1 MSEPMTL
8 SRADPTLRFSIHPLA
23 HAAYQWILTYPRLVS
38 WKNLPSGLTSQLLRQ
53 PLQGVMFYQQ
63 GKNRKMRPTEFLLFA
78 PLWPALYWEAP
89 YPPEGTLL
97 IHNTSSHVP
106 KDEDIEQQAWASALS
121 LLAMSVDSG
130 ELATL
135 REHFHAQLP
144 RHTALLF
151 FGKARV
157 TDMDLCQWTACSR
170 GTLVQQRR
178 RAATNMQVSGSIAD
192 PIALLNADWS
202 PDHG

>member
-1 MSEPMTL
+1 MSDPITL
-8 SRADPTLRFSIHPLA
+8 SRANPALRFSVHPIA
-23 HAAYQWILTYPRLVS
+23 HTAYQWILSYPRLVA
-38 WKNLPSGLTSQLLRQ
+38 WKNLPGGLTSQLLRQ

-97 IHNTSSHVP
+97 IHNIPSHAPNDV
-106 KDEDIEQQAWASALS
+106 DIERQAWASALS
-121 LLAMSVDSG
+121 LLAMSVDIG

-135 REHFHAQLP
+135 RENFQAQLP
-144 RHTALLF
+144 RHMAQHF
-151 FGKARV
+151 FDKVQV
-157 TDMDLCQWTACSR
+157 TDAELCQWTGCSR

-178 RAATNMQVSGSIAD
+178 RAVINTLADHPIAD
-192 PIALLNADWS
+192 PIALLNTDWS
-202 PDHG
+202 PNHG

>member
-23 HAAYQWILTYPRLVS
+23 HAAYQWILTYPRFVS
-38 WKNLPSGLTSQLLRQ
+38 WKNLPGGLTSQLLRQ

-63 GKNRKMRPTEFLLFA
+63 GKNKKMRPTEFLLFS

-97 IHNTSSHVP
+97 IHNTPSHVSN
-106 KDEDIEQQAWASALS
+106 DADIEQQAWASALS
-121 LLAMSVDSG
+121 LLVMSIDSR
-130 ELATL
+130 ELAAL
-135 REHFHAQLP
+135 RESFQAQLP
-144 RHTALLF
+144 RHMAQYF
-151 FGKARV
+151 FDKSQVSDA
-157 TDMDLCQWTACSR
+157 DLCLWTGCSR

-178 RAATNMQVSGSIAD
+178 RAVSNTPVANPLAD
-192 PIALLNADWS
+192 PIALLDTDWS

>member
-38 WKNLPSGLTSQLLRQ
+38 WKNLPSGLSSQLLRQ

-63 GKNRKMRPTEFLLFA
+63 GKNRKMRPTEFLLFS

-97 IHNTSSHVP
+97 IHNTPTHVP
-106 KDEDIEQQAWASALS
+106 NGVDIERQAWASALG
-121 LLAMSVDSG
+121 LLVMSVNNG

-135 REHFHAQLP
+135 RENFQAQLP
-144 RHTALLF
+144 RHMAQYF
-151 FGKARV
+151 FDKVQVSDA
-157 TDMDLCQWTACSR
+157 DLCQWTGCSR
-170 GTLVQQRR
+170 GTLVQQRQ
-178 RAATNMQVSGSIAD
+178 RAAINTPAADPIGD
-192 PIALLNADWS
+192 PIALLNTDWS
-202 PDHG
+202 PEQG